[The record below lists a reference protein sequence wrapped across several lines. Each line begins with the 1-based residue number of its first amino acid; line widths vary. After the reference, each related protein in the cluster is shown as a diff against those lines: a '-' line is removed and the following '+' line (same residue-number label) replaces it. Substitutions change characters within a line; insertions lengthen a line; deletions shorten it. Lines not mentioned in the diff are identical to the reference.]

1 MISEVTVRPAR
12 PAEAGALTELVIRSK
27 AYWGYSEEFMESC
40 RAELTIAPDQ
50 VLSSRMT
57 VAESEGRLLAV
68 ATLEG
73 TPAPTGDGE
82 LGMLFVEPDAI
93 GEGVGSLLFRPIAD
107 LARGLGFR
115 SFELDA
121 DPNAEP
127 FYETMGAVRAGVVP
141 SGSIPGRTLNRYAFV
156 L

>member
-1 MISEVTVRPAR
+1 MTSDVTVRPAR
-12 PAEAGALTELVIRSK
+12 PAEAGALTELVMRSK

-50 VLSSRMT
+50 VLPSRMT
-57 VAESEGRLLAV
+57 VAESEGRVLAV

-93 GEGVGSLLFRPIAD
+93 GEGVGSLLFRHIAD
-107 LARGLGFR
+107 LARSLGFR
-115 SFELDA
+115 RFELDA

-127 FYETMGAVRAGVVP
+127 FYEAMGAVRVGVVP
-141 SGSIPGRTLNRYAFV
+141 SGSIPGRTLNRYAYV